1 MIWLQIKVLVFC
13 LRKRNKKVR
22 FRNKILIVIYIWVF
36 NPIRPDLPSLNPG
49 DHAPRPPLPT
59 SRLGRR
65 LLRRVQWNPFHLS
78 KWNIQNWK
86 RHEARLSDQWFSSK
100 ALLHLPCQTQ
110 KFPKWLV
117 LPFTSE
123 TCRKSS
129 DSLSP
134 PKNANKSRH
143 YSWSNIPNWR
153 LPQEPRNSPTWLGRQ
168 SWIISHFIGYCIIEC
183 KKEWYITTLGQKP
196 QQQMASAINV
206 FTHSRIRCDIEMMMT
221 DDISTEIWWTQ
232 NMYEPYDVHFLL

>member
-1 MIWLQIKVLVFC
+1 MSKNDLAPSYGARFFVSAKGT
-13 LRKRNKKVR
+13 KRFELETKFWSWCR
-22 FRNKILIVIYIWVF
+22 YIYILCLYIWAF

-78 KWNIQNWK
+78 KWIIQNWK

-117 LPFTSE
+117 LPITSE
-123 TCRKSS
+123 MCRKSS

-153 LPQEPRNSPTWLGRQ
+153 LPREPRNSPTWLGRQ

-183 KKEWYITTLGQKP
+183 K
-196 QQQMASAINV
+196 
-206 FTHSRIRCDIEMMMT
+206 IRVIYNH
-221 DDISTEIWWTQ
+221 I
-232 NMYEPYDVHFLL
+232 